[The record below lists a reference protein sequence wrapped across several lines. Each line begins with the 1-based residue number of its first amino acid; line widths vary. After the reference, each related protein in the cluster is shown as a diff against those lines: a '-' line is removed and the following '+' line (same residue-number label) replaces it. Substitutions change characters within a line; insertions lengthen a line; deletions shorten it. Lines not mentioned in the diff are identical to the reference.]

1 LIIKDKRLELLRLK
15 NSAEDDQMLLESSSL
30 NEKFSHEI
38 EVSEDRLK
46 KLEMQLERL

>member
-1 LIIKDKRLELLRLK
+1 MESLRLK
-15 NSAEDDQMLLESSSL
+15 NKAEDDQMILESSSL

-46 KLEMQLERL
+46 KLEMQLER